1 MKYSYINL
9 SFVLGILLI
18 IMSCADISKKKT
30 TMEVLDNDRHYYPI
44 LAGQLKDI
52 SFTLTNT
59 GNNPLI
65 ITDIIT
71 SCGCLNVEGGAGMFT
86 IPPGKERILTLSYN
100 SAKNVGYVKH
110 YITLYGNFEK
120 ELYNELIFD
129 INVVP
134 DAMYT
139 KDYEELY
146 SEEVKRAG
154 GIKEMVDGNESNKGY
169 YMDEDFSKSIHN
181 NK

>member
-9 SFVLGILLI
+9 WFVVVVLQLLF
-18 IMSCADISKKKT
+18 SCRDISKEKT
-30 TMEVLDNDRHYYPI
+30 TMEVEDNDRHYYPV

-52 SFTLTNT
+52 SYTLKNT
-59 GNNPLI
+59 GKNPLM

-71 SCGCLNVEGGAGMFT
+71 SCGCLNVEGGIGMFT
-86 IPPGKERILTLSYN
+86 IPPGKQRNLTLSYN
-100 SAKNVGYVKH
+100 SAKNIGYVKH

-120 ELYNELIFD
+120 ELFKELVFD

-134 DAMYT
+134 NALYT

-146 SEEVKRAG
+146 NDEVKSSG
-154 GIKEMVDGNESNKGY
+154 GIKEFVDGGENTKGY
-169 YMDEDFSKSIHN
+169 YLDEDL
-181 NK
+181 NKGLR